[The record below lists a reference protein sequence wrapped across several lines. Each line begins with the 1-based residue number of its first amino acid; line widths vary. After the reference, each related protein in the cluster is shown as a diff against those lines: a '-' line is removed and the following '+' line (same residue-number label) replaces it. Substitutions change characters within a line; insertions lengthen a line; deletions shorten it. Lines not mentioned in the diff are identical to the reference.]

1 MDFSTRFTA
10 LGLSGSG
17 KTCYVM
23 GMYSEMASGIR
34 GWTIRTA
41 NADADR
47 ISRQL
52 RIMENR
58 TGGDRFPSGTQD
70 YEFDDYEFEL
80 YFRNQKIMNFNWVD
94 YVGGILENSS
104 LNYDS
109 LSLLEDCILLST
121 TLYIFI
127 DGEMLCTDDINKKI
141 KNVRMNCSNYIN
153 PRITNFIKNHE
164 DMMPPV
170 VFVITKADLCSRFNN
185 LDEIKKVLREC
196 FSSVFNSEETPIYIV
211 QVSLG
216 EDIAEDD
223 YSGEIEPVNI
233 QTPFFIGIAH
243 DFLNKCAELL
253 NEIKSDNERM
263 NEAIDAS
270 KKQIIKDN
278 MDIIQSQKTIEGN
291 VAEIEKR
298 KQDNSKK
305 LSENDRYLREIEE
318 AQRRSSEYKERI
330 RDQERYIEEK
340 SSGAWIFNF
349 VKKAWNRSEIEN
361 ARNNIRS
368 YEKQKKEVNDQIE
381 LRECWKS
388 DNNRAINDNNSEI
401 ERRNKDTEKQ
411 KQNIHYG
418 YVDIEEQD
426 KIIKKCE
433 INIAENTKKR
443 ERYVELLSYVND
455 ELRKQQID
463 EQFIAIKDGQTVDV
477 DFSL

>member
-1 MDFSTRFTA
+1 
-10 LGLSGSG
+10 
-17 KTCYVM
+17 
-23 GMYSEMASGIR
+23 
-34 GWTIRTA
+34 
-41 NADADR
+41 
-47 ISRQL
+47 
-52 RIMENR
+52 
-58 TGGDRFPSGTQD
+58 
-70 YEFDDYEFEL
+70 
-80 YFRNQKIMNFNWVD
+80 
-94 YVGGILENSS
+94 
-104 LNYDS
+104 
-109 LSLLEDCILLST
+109 
-121 TLYIFI
+121 
-127 DGEMLCTDDINKKI
+127 
-141 KNVRMNCSNYIN
+141 
-153 PRITNFIKNHE
+153 
-164 DMMPPV
+164 
-170 VFVITKADLCSRFNN
+170 
-185 LDEIKKVLREC
+185 
-196 FSSVFNSEETPIYIV
+196 
-211 QVSLG
+211 
-216 EDIAEDD
+216 
-223 YSGEIEPVNI
+223 
-233 QTPFFIGIAH
+233 
-243 DFLNKCAELL
+243 
-253 NEIKSDNERM
+253 M

-270 KKQIIKDN
+270 KKQITKDN

-340 SSGAWIFNF
+340 SSGAWIFNCI
-349 VKKAWNRSEIEN
+349 KKAWNRSEIEN
-361 ARNNIRS
+361 ARKNIRS
-368 YEKQKKEVNDQIE
+368 YEIQKKEVNDQIE

-463 EQFIAIKDGQTVDV
+463 EQFIAIKNGQTVTV